1 MNSYQYPLKELVPD
15 YLRAGFGFFV
25 PVGLMLFADLA
36 PLVFYVLAG
45 LALLFGI
52 YGLRTALRQATVLSV
67 DGNGLRQEGPL
78 GAVFDRYLCWAD
90 LRDLR
95 LRYFST
101 RRDHKQ
107 GWMQL
112 ILRAADDSASH
123 GPIRL
128 DSDLHGFDDIVRM
141 AYDVS
146 ERRGL
151 PVDPTSASNLAAMG
165 LGDGEPHGRSHDAAI
180 TS

>member
-1 MNSYQYPLKELVPD
+1 MNSYRYPLKELVPD

-25 PVGLMLFADLA
+25 PVGLMLFTDLA
-36 PLVFYVLAG
+36 TLVFYVLAG

-78 GAVFDRYLCWAD
+78 GAIFDRYLRWAD
-90 LRDLR
+90 MRYLR

-101 RRDHKQ
+101 RRDRKQ

-112 ILRAADDSASH
+112 ILRAADDSATH
-123 GPIRL
+123 GSIRL

-165 LGDGEPHGRSHDAAI
+165 LGDGEPNGRSHDASL

>member
-1 MNSYQYPLKELVPD
+1 
-15 YLRAGFGFFV
+15 
-25 PVGLMLFADLA
+25 MLFTDLA
-36 PLVFYVLAG
+36 TLVFYVLAG

-78 GAVFDRYLCWAD
+78 GAIFDRYLRWAD
-90 LRDLR
+90 MRELR

-112 ILRAADDSASH
+112 ILRAADDSTSH

-165 LGDGEPHGRSHDAAI
+165 LGDGEPNGRSHDAAL

>member
-1 MNSYQYPLKELVPD
+1 MNSYRYPLKELVPD
-15 YLRAGFGFFV
+15 YLRAGCGFFV
-25 PVGLMLFADLA
+25 PVGLMLFTDLA

-52 YGLRTALRQATVLSV
+52 YGLRTTLRQATILSV
-67 DGNGLRQEGPL
+67 NSDGVRQEGPL
-78 GAVFDRYLCWAD
+78 GAIFDRDLRWAD
-90 LRDLR
+90 MRDFR

-112 ILRAADDSASH
+112 ILRAADDSASR
-123 GPIRL
+123 GPIL
-128 DSDLHGFDDIVRM
+128 FDSYLPGFDDVVRL
-141 AYDVS
+141 AFDVS

-165 LGDGEPHGRSHDAAI
+165 LGDGEPPGRPHDAAM